1 MINIFYVIVFLVI
14 SFVIFLAFQAI
25 NIGLKAKKKNN
36 PNKNIQIKKILNEI
50 IKLLDNKI

>member
-36 PNKNIQIKKILNEI
+36 PNKNIQIKKN
-50 IKLLDNKI
+50 IK